1 MPVVI
6 NGSTGIS
13 GTDGTAATP
22 ALQGTDTNTGVFFP
36 AADTIAFAEG
46 GTEVMRIN
54 SAAQV
59 EYVAGSAAAPTI
71 VPAGDVNTGIFFPA
85 ADTIAFAEGG
95 VEALRLNASGNAVF
109 TGTVQTAGITTNHY
123 PLVLGAGA
131 SATGTSV
138 DFTGIPSWVRR
149 ITVMFANVST
159 NGGSPFLVQ
168 LGAGSIATS
177 GYQSNGLTLQAGS
190 TINGTSST
198 AGFISSQAIS
208 GTESF
213 SGSYVYNF
221 LGGTN
226 FWTGGGSLVRF
237 TATYQ
242 THLSVGSVLLGGTLD
257 RLRITT
263 VNGTDA
269 FDAGSFNIMYE

>member
-59 EYVAGSAAAPTI
+59 EYVAGTAAAPAI
-71 VPAGDVNTGIFFPA
+71 VPAGDTNTGMFFPA

-109 TGTVQTAGITTNHY
+109 TGTVQTAGITTNLY
-123 PLVLGAGA
+123 PLVQ
-131 SATGTSV
+131 ATAMNSIFGTFI

-149 ITVMFANVST
+149 ITVMFNGVST

-168 LGAGSIATS
+168 LGAGSVATS

-190 TINGTSST
+190 AVNGTSTT
-198 AGFISSQAIS
+198 AGFISSQAIAA
-208 GTESF
+208 GEFF
-213 SGSYVYNF
+213 SGSYVYNL
-221 LGGTN
+221 LGSN

-237 TATYQ
+237 TGTYQ
-242 THLSVGSVLLGGTLD
+242 THVSVGGVTLGGTLD
-257 RLRITT
+257 RVRITT
-263 VNGTDA
+263 LGGTDA
-269 FDAGSFNIMYE
+269 FDAGSINIMYE

>member
-1 MPVVI
+1 MPLI
-6 NGSTGIS
+6 LNGSTGIS

-71 VPAGDVNTGIFFPA
+71 VPAGDTNTGMFFPA

-109 TGTVQTAGITTNHY
+109 AGTVQTAGITTNLY
-123 PLVLGAGA
+123 PLVQGTAVA
-131 SATGTSV
+131 SIIGTFI

-149 ITVMFANVST
+149 ITVMFNGVST
-159 NGGSPFLVQ
+159 SGTSSVLLQAGTSLGIQTSSYLGTVNDGDAAATNQQFSTGFSDNTSSAAIVRHGIYELCLLGSNTWACRFQTGFSNAAAVRQ
-168 LGAGSIATS
+168 GAGSIA
-177 GYQSNGLTLQAGS
+177 
-190 TINGTSST
+190 
-198 AGFISSQAIS
+198 
-208 GTESF
+208 
-213 SGSYVYNF
+213 
-221 LGGTN
+221 
-226 FWTGGGSLVRF
+226 
-237 TATYQ
+237 
-242 THLSVGSVLLGGTLD
+242 LSGTLD

-263 VNGTDA
+263 VGGTDT
-269 FDAGSFNIMYE
+269 FDAGSINIMYE